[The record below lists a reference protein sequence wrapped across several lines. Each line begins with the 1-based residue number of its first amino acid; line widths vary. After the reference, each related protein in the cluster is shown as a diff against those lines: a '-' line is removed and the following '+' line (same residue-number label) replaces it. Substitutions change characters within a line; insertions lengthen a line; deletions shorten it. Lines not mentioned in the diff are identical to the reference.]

1 MSRGLDEK
9 IERWSIMST
18 AIRNLHRF
26 CIPVLCDWSRKLHHP
41 LSQSY
46 AKLKPIATW
55 VTRVLPRSRP
65 VALVYIE
72 VSLAPSAIFLCS
84 DRPMWLTWFWFYD
97 TQSKGALQLCFDII
111 VVVNWWCVGRTI
123 YKRAQGKTVIF
134 FKETKCA
141 LNKTANQNLNLNTLL
156 ELGTDS
162 WIKRSVVSWVRYA
175 TLYGC

>member
-1 MSRGLDEK
+1 MITDWNFQSWTFVIITLFR
-9 IERWSIMST
+9 SIVTRSWWKNRAMVNYVDS
-18 AIRNLHRF
+18 NPELHRF
-26 CIPVLCDWSRKLHHP
+26 CISVLCDWSRKLHHP

-55 VTRVLPRSRP
+55 VTRVFPRSRP

-134 FKETKCA
+134 WKKQNA
-141 LNKTANQNLNLNTLL
+141 L
-156 ELGTDS
+156 
-162 WIKRSVVSWVRYA
+162 WIK
-175 TLYGC
+175 LQIKILI